1 MGLFSAGEEKLNT
14 EGTEEERRGH
24 AVASVTG
31 MKAKRVLV
39 FAGKL
44 GYQTRSFDA
53 AARKLGVELA
63 FVTDR
68 CHQLDDPWGDQAIAV
83 HFESPEAAAY
93 TVLEAARG
101 GERVDGILALGDRPA
116 VAAAYVARGLG
127 LAYNHPL
134 AVEACRSKLRMRE
147 VFRDAGLRVPWFRA
161 VALQPAPE
169 PALLGISY
177 PCVLKP
183 LSLSA
188 STGVI
193 RANNREEF
201 LWAAAR
207 VRGVLESPEIL
218 ASREANLDQ
227 MMVEGYIPGKEVA
240 VEGLLIDGTLRVL
253 AIFDKASP
261 LKGPFFE
268 ETIYV
273 TPSRLP
279 GAQQQEIEQSA
290 VDVVRALG
298 LSHGPVHTEFRIS
311 EEGVWPLEVAPR
323 PIGGLCA
330 RALRFGSEESN
341 ELIGLEELL
350 LRHAVEMPV
359 ENWKREAVASGVMM
373 IPVPASGMLES
384 VEGEQEA
391 RAVPHIV
398 GLEIT
403 ARLHDYIAAWP
414 EGSSYLGFLFARVET
429 AEEAEGALRA
439 AHGKLQFA
447 IRERLAVEHP
457 ATKRMVG

>member
-1 MGLFSAGEEKLNT
+1 MIA
-14 EGTEEERRGH
+14 RQR
-24 AVASVTG
+24 
-31 MKAKRVLV
+31 KRVLV

-68 CHQLDDPWGDQAIAV
+68 CHQLEDPWGDRAIAV
-83 HFESPEAAAY
+83 HFESPEAAVY
-93 TVLEAARG
+93 TVMAEVRRS
-101 GERVDGILALGDRPA
+101 GESVDGILALGDRPA

-127 LAYNHPL
+127 LQYNHP
-134 AVEACRSKLRMRE
+134 ASVEACRSKLRMRE
-147 VFRDAGLRVPWFRA
+147 VFRDAGLRVPWFRV
-161 VALQPAPE
+161 VALQPASE

-201 LWAAAR
+201 LAAAGR
-207 VRGVLESPEIL
+207 VRRVLESPEIL
-218 ASREANLDQ
+218 SSREANLDQ
-227 MMVEGYIPGKEVA
+227 MMVEGYMPGKEVA
-240 VEGLLIDGTLRVL
+240 VEGLLSDGELRVL
-253 AIFDKASP
+253 AIFDKADP
-261 LKGPFFE
+261 LEGPFFE

-273 TPSRLP
+273 TPSRV
-279 GAQQQEIEQSA
+279 GEAQLSEIKRCA
-290 VDVVRALG
+290 ADAVRALG
-298 LSHGPVHTEFRIS
+298 LSQGPVHAEFRIN
-311 EEGVWPLEVAPR
+311 EEGVWPLEIAPR

-330 RALRFGSEESN
+330 RALRFAN
-341 ELIGLEELL
+341 EASDEVIGLEELL
-350 LRHAVEMPV
+350 LRHAAEMPV
-359 ENWKREAVASGVMM
+359 GDWEREAAASGVMM
-373 IPVPASGMLES
+373 IPVPASGVLES
-384 VEGEQEA
+384 VEGEESA
-391 RAVPHIV
+391 RATRHIV

-414 EGSSYLGFLFARVET
+414 EGSSYLGFLFANAET
-429 AEEAEGALRA
+429 ADEVESALRE
-439 AHGKLQFA
+439 AHRKLGFA

-457 ATKRMVG
+457 ATGRVVGWMRMQGF

>member
-1 MGLFSAGEEKLNT
+1 MSG
-14 EGTEEERRGH
+14 
-24 AVASVTG
+24 
-31 MKAKRVLV
+31 KRVLV
-39 FAGKL
+39 FARKL

-53 AARKLGVELA
+53 AARKLGVELE

-68 CHQLDDPWGDQAIAV
+68 CHQLDDPWGDRAIAV
-83 HFESPEAAAY
+83 HFESPEVAAY
-93 TVLEAARG
+93 TVLEVART

-201 LWAAAR
+201 LRAATR

-227 MMVEGYIPGKEVA
+227 MIVEGYIPGREVA
-240 VEGLLIDGTLRVL
+240 VEGLLTDGELRVL
-253 AIFDKASP
+253 AIFDKADP
-261 LKGPFFE
+261 LEGPFFE

-273 TPSRLP
+273 TPSRL
-279 GAQQQEIEQSA
+279 GEAQRKEIEKCA
-290 VDVVRALG
+290 ADAVRALG
-298 LSHGPVHTEFRIS
+298 LSHGPVHAEFRVND
-311 EEGVWPLEVAPR
+311 EGVWPLEVAPR

-330 RALRFGSEESN
+330 RALRFVGDASDEV
-341 ELIGLEELL
+341 IGLEELL
-350 LRHAVEMPV
+350 LRHTLGMTVG
-359 ENWKREAVASGVMM
+359 NWKRQSAASGVMM
-373 IPVPASGMLES
+373 IPVPASGVLES
-384 VEGEQEA
+384 VEGESAA
-391 RAVPHIV
+391 RAVPKV
-398 GLEIT
+398 TDLEIT

-414 EGSSYLGFLFARVET
+414 EGSSYLGFLFARAET
-429 AEEAEGALRA
+429 VGAVEGALRA
-439 AHGKLQFA
+439 AHGKLRFV

-457 ATKRMVG
+457 ATRRVVG

>member
-1 MGLFSAGEEKLNT
+1 MAMNN
-14 EGTEEERRGH
+14 R
-24 AVASVTG
+24 
-31 MKAKRVLV
+31 RVLV
-39 FAGKL
+39 FAAKL

-53 AARKLGVELA
+53 AARKLGVELE

-68 CHQLDDPWGDQAIAV
+68 CHQLEDPWGDRAIAV
-83 HFESPEAAAY
+83 HFESPEVAAH
-93 TVLEAARG
+93 TVLEAARA

-127 LAYNHPL
+127 LAYNHPA

-147 VFRDAGLRVPWFRA
+147 VFREAGLRVPWFRG
-161 VALQPAPE
+161 VVLRPAPE
-169 PALLGISY
+169 PALLGIPF

-183 LSLSA
+183 VSLSA
-188 STGVI
+188 SQGVV

-201 LWAAAR
+201 LAAAER
-207 VRGVLESPEIL
+207 LRRVLESPEVL
-218 ASREANLDQ
+218 ASREAHLDE
-227 MMVEGYIPGKEVA
+227 MIVEGYIAGKEVA
-240 VEGLLIDGTLRVL
+240 VEGLLVDGTLRVL
-253 AIFDKASP
+253 AIFDKPDP
-261 LKGPFFE
+261 LEGPYFE

-279 GAQQQEIEQSA
+279 AAQRREIERCA
-290 VDVVRALG
+290 AEAVRALG
-298 LSHGPVHTEFRIS
+298 LSHGPVHAEFRIN

-330 RALRFGSEESN
+330 RALRFVGDARDEA
-341 ELIGLEELL
+341 IGLEELL

-359 ENWKREAVASGVMM
+359 GDWKREAAASGVMM
-373 IPVPASGMLES
+373 IPVPSSGVLEK
-384 VEGEQEA
+384 VEGEELA
-391 RAVPHIV
+391 RAMPHIV

-414 EGSSYLGFLFARVET
+414 EGSSYLGFLFARADTPEDV
-429 AEEAEGALRA
+429 EEALRT
-439 AHGKLQFA
+439 AHGKLRFA

-457 ATKRMVG
+457 ATRRVVG

>member
-1 MGLFSAGEEKLNT
+1 MN
-14 EGTEEERRGH
+14 
-24 AVASVTG
+24 
-31 MKAKRVLV
+31 MKRVLV

-68 CHQLDDPWGDQAIAV
+68 CHQLDDPWGDRAIAV
-83 HFESPEAAAY
+83 HFESPDAAAY
-93 TVLEAARG
+93 EVLTAVRG
-101 GERVDGILALGDRPA
+101 GEQIDGLLAFGDRPA
-116 VAAAYVARGLG
+116 VAAAYVARGLS
-127 LAYNHPL
+127 LPYNHPV

-147 VFRDAGLRVPWFRA
+147 VFRDAGLRGPWFRS

-169 PALLGISY
+169 PSLLGISY

-201 LWAAAR
+201 VAAAAR
-207 VRGVLESPEIL
+207 VRRVLESAEIL

-227 MMVEGYIPGKEVA
+227 MIVEGYIPGREVA
-240 VEGLLIDGTLRVL
+240 VEGLLTDGEFRVL
-253 AIFDKASP
+253 AIFDKADP
-261 LKGPFFE
+261 LRGPFFE

-273 TPSRLP
+273 TPSRLSEM
-279 GAQQQEIEQSA
+279 QQKEIENCA
-290 VDVVRALG
+290 TAAVRALG
-298 LSHGPVHTEFRIS
+298 LSHGPVHAEFRIN

-330 RALRFGSEESN
+330 RALRFVNRQSGEV
-341 ELIGLEELL
+341 IGLEELL
-350 LRHAVEMPV
+350 LRQAVEMPV
-359 ENWKREAVASGVMM
+359 GDWKREAGASGAMM
-373 IPVPASGMLES
+373 IPVPVSGVLES
-384 VEGEQEA
+384 VEGEESP
-391 RAVPHIV
+391 RAIHHIV

-403 ARLHDYIAAWP
+403 ARLHDYIAAWA
-414 EGSSYLGFLFARVET
+414 EGSSYLGFLFARAKT
-429 AEEAEGALRA
+429 ADEVEGALRA
-439 AHGKLQFA
+439 AHGKLGFA

-457 ATKRMVG
+457 ATGRVVE